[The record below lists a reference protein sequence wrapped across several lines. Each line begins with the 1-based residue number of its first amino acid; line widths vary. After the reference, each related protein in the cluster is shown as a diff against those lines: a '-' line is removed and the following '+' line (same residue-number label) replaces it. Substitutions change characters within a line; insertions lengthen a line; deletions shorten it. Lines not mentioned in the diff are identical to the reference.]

1 MVMKFA
7 ARMSRFQMSPS
18 AATSQRAREL
28 REAGE
33 DIIALSSGEP
43 DFATP
48 EHVIKAAYDAAC
60 AGQTKYTTTSGTSEL
75 KAAVIEKFKRDNGLT
90 FRPEE
95 IIVCNGAKQAMFNA
109 INATVD
115 VGDEVIVPTPYWV
128 AYAQMTEMA
137 GGTTVPVPTTEES
150 GFKLQP
156 DDFERAI
163 TPRTVWL
170 MLNSPGN
177 PSGAV
182 YSADE
187 LGALA
192 EVLRRHPHVSVVS
205 DDIYEHILFDGRTFS
220 TLAQVA
226 PDLRDR
232 ILTIN
237 GASKAYSMTGW
248 RIGFA
253 GGPAALITQMTK
265 MQSLTTAGPSAV
277 SQAAVLSALTGPQD
291 FVAERSKAFEHRRDL
306 VMSMLSQAPGITCAR
321 PEGAF
326 YLFPSC
332 AGLIGKRTPD
342 GKVIETDTDFV
353 RFLMDEHGVATVQGE
368 AYGLEP
374 HFRISIAAS
383 EEDLTEACQR
393 IQAACASLS

>member
-1 MVMKFA
+1 MAIKFA

-28 REAGE
+28 RAAGH

-43 DFATP
+43 DFQTP
-48 EHVIKAAYDAAC
+48 DHVIEAAAQAARD
-60 AGQTKYTTTSGTSEL
+60 GHTKYTTTSGTTEI
-75 KAAVIEKFKRDNGLT
+75 KAAVIEKFKRDNGLSY
-90 FRPEE
+90 ELDE
-95 IIVCNGAKQAMFNA
+95 IIVCNGAKQVLFNA
-109 INATVD
+109 IMATVEA
-115 VGDEVIVPTPYWV
+115 GDEVIVGAPYWV

-137 GGTTVPVPTTEES
+137 GGKTITVPTTEES

-156 DDFERAI
+156 DDLERAI

-182 YSADE
+182 YTAGE
-187 LGALA
+187 LKALA
-192 EVLRRHPHVSVVS
+192 EVLRRHPHVNVMS
-205 DDIYEHILFDGRTFS
+205 DDIYEHILFDGRSFS

-226 PDLRDR
+226 PDLKGRT
-232 ILTIN
+232 LTIN
-237 GASKAYSMTGW
+237 GASKAYAMTGW
-248 RIGFA
+248 RIGYA
-253 GGPAALITQMTK
+253 GGPRELIREMAK
-265 MQSLTTAGPSAV
+265 MQSQATAGPSSV
-277 SQAAVLSALTGPQD
+277 GQAAVVAALNGPQD
-291 FVAERSKAFEHRRDL
+291 FVGDRSKAFEHRRDL
-306 VMSMLSQAPGITCAR
+306 VLSMLSQAPGITCAR

-332 AGLIGKRTPD
+332 AGLIGKRTAS

-353 RFLMDEHGVATVQGE
+353 RYLMDEHGVATVQGE
-368 AYGLEP
+368 AYGLSP

-383 EEDLTEACQR
+383 EEELVEACHR
-393 IQAACASLS
+393 IQKACAALS